1 MGRVCT
7 GHRDV
12 DGASSVCWHLAYA
25 TYEFHLEYIEQSTST
40 TEPSAARTG
49 GIVLTK
55 LGKNH
60 QSAEDFT
67 VKTSP
72 FPLRHR
78 ISKVNAMA
86 TNCVNRLIILRFI
99 SQPKQMCLAPCVQ
112 QTGCGHLWPR
122 VAMIAATH
130 KRPNFLKTRL
140 FYFLSSIVQFPST
153 NSVDD
158 NATC

>member
-7 GHRDV
+7 SPREV

-25 TYEFHLEYIEQSTST
+25 TYEFHPEYTEQSTST
-40 TEPSAARTG
+40 TEPSATRTG

-55 LGKNH
+55 LGKSR

-78 ISKVNAMA
+78 ISKVSAMA

-99 SQPKQMCLAPCVQ
+99 SQPKEMCTLCAADR
-112 QTGCGHLWPR
+112 LWPP
-122 VAMIAATH
+122 VAKNSYDSSHTQKAKLPQNQIFFFKLNCAVPKH
-130 KRPNFLKTRL
+130 KLCR
-140 FYFLSSIVQFPST
+140 
-153 NSVDD
+153 
-158 NATC
+158 